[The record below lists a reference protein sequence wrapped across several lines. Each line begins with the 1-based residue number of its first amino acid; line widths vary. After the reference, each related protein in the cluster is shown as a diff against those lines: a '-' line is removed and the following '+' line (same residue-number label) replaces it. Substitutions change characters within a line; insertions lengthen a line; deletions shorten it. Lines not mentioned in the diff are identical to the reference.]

1 MTPVRLVK
9 ILLVTAL
16 IAGSAFTTSAA
27 TTVAVTG
34 ANFTND
40 KDGIAAFVFEVLQTE
55 LSARPDIELVDRK
68 KLNDLL
74 AEQGLGASGL
84 TGEKAAQVG
93 KLVGAGYYVFGE
105 SIKAGDRVAL
115 NCRVV
120 QVDTGILKPILLPI
134 GKDEDPMA
142 AGARLANQVTEA
154 ITKLSGRPVQGA
166 AEGAPEFVLPAGAAR
181 PVLAIRIPE
190 TSATPNQRRPDP
202 AAEKSIESFF
212 LKHEFKVVQLS
223 RPSQS
228 VDNAGVAGTAPAL
241 HLEGAEHEALL
252 NEARAKGADVI
263 ILGIATSDR
272 ATQIG
277 QFSAAR
283 ARVEFAAVATQ
294 TSKVIATTSG
304 YGTGTD
310 LSSFV
315 AEKKA
320 IESASSAVVPGFTKR
335 IVEGFRR

>member
-1 MTPVRLVK
+1 MTRISFCRLVVIAG
-9 ILLVTAL
+9 ILF
-16 IAGSAFTTSAA
+16 GSAFTASAA
-27 TTVAVTG
+27 TTVAISGGSFVNDRDG
-34 ANFTND
+34 A
-40 KDGIAAFVFEVLQTE
+40 AAFVFEVLQTE

-68 KLNDLL
+68 KLHDLL

-84 TGEKAAQVG
+84 TGEKAAQFG
-93 KLVGAGYYVFGE
+93 KLVGAGYFVFGE
-105 SIKAGDRVAL
+105 SIKAGERLAL

-120 QVDTGILKPILLPI
+120 QVDSGVLKPVLVTI

-142 AGARLANQVTEA
+142 AGARLATQVNEA
-154 ITKLSGRPVQGA
+154 ITKLAGRPVQGA
-166 AEGAPEFVLPAGAAR
+166 EASSEFKLPEGARR

-190 TSATPNQRRPDP
+190 ASASPEQRRPDP
-202 AAEKSIESFF
+202 AAEKAIESFF

-223 RPSQS
+223 RPSQ
-228 VDNAGVAGTAPAL
+228 GVERTGVGGHAPAL
-241 HLEGAEHEALL
+241 HLEGPEHEALL
-252 NEARAKGADVI
+252 TEARAKGAEVI

-320 IESASSAVVPGFTKR
+320 IESAASTIVASFTKS
-335 IVEGFRR
+335 IVEGFGR